1 MKEKVS
7 FSLFSGC
14 FPGSRG
20 THSPESHQPAP
31 TSSHVRFSEVGML
44 SWMQSV
50 LPLYHT
56 QPSIPGAAY
65 TTTQQQ
71 IMIKERGG
79 KSQGKGH
86 RRAEKLEPRMRV
98 KSEEQ

>member
-1 MKEKVS
+1 
-7 FSLFSGC
+7 
-14 FPGSRG
+14 
-20 THSPESHQPAP
+20 
-31 TSSHVRFSEVGML
+31 
-44 SWMQSV
+44 MQSV

-79 KSQGKGH
+79 EKPGERTQKGREIGAKNEGEVRGTVKIVE
-86 RRAEKLEPRMRV
+86 RRERQLLCKL
-98 KSEEQ
+98 

>member
-1 MKEKVS
+1 
-7 FSLFSGC
+7 
-14 FPGSRG
+14 
-20 THSPESHQPAP
+20 
-31 TSSHVRFSEVGML
+31 
-44 SWMQSV
+44 MQSV

-71 IMIKERGG
+71 IMIRERGG
-79 KSQGKGH
+79 KSQGEGH
-86 RRAEKLEPRMRV
+86 RRAEKVEPRMRV